1 MNIGMEQVGLK
12 LMIYLQQE
20 VLRDKVEQQPQQ
32 L

>member
-1 MNIGMEQVGLK
+1 MNIGTEQVGLK